1 MKIILFTRAQATNFI
16 SYFVVG
22 RGIAMFSYLTLG
34 TNRAMFVRS
43 NYLTPPSP
51 NTSFGSAVGGTN
63 RVLQPKYLNTKAT
76 FSKEM
81 GVIYINFIKALLL
94 NRLNLYKTRFKNQDE
109 IISYL
114 EKFQGDKLFTKSQI
128 SKLKNQG
135 EFERVPLTPKSKEFI
150 NYVKKEF
157 PEFNKFEF
165 VLVKAIKET
174 KTAMA
179 SKVQPTLVESKVELK
194 ESSLAQG

>member
-1 MKIILFTRAQATNFI
+1 
-16 SYFVVG
+16 
-22 RGIAMFSYLTLG
+22 
-34 TNRAMFVRS
+34 
-43 NYLTPPSP
+43 
-51 NTSFGSAVGGTN
+51 
-63 RVLQPKYLNTKAT
+63 
-76 FSKEM
+76 
-81 GVIYINFIKALLL
+81 
-94 NRLNLYKTRFKNQDE
+94 
-109 IISYL
+109 
-114 EKFQGDKLFTKSQI
+114 
-128 SKLKNQG
+128 LKNQG